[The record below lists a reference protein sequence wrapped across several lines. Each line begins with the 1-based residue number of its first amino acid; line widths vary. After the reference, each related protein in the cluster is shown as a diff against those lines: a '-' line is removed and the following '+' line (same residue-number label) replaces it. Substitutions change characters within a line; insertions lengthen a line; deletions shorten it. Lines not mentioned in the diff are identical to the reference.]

1 MSGANVFHGQGIIL
15 KNRNEIYA
23 QIGILWMRLSLGMVI
38 RAGFHFM
45 VCILPFFVIL
55 VRDLVLG
62 MNISEFVRTRAS
74 GRVDPTGGRNRWAK
88 QSSWFLPF
96 LILFQAAFRSGN

>member
-1 MSGANVFHGQGIIL
+1 MDAFESWYGYSRRFSFHG
-15 KNRNEIYA
+15 
-23 QIGILWMRLSLGMVI
+23 
-38 RAGFHFM
+38 
-45 VCILPFFVIL
+45 FFLHYFVNT

-62 MNISEFVRTRAS
+62 MNISEFVRTQAS

>member
-1 MSGANVFHGQGIIL
+1 MQMFLFHGQGIIL
-15 KNRNEIYA
+15 KNRNDIYA

-45 VCILPFFVIL
+45 VCFLHYFVNT

-62 MNISEFVRTRAS
+62 MNISEFVRRKAS
-74 GRVDPTGGRNRWAK
+74 GRGDPTGGRNRWAK